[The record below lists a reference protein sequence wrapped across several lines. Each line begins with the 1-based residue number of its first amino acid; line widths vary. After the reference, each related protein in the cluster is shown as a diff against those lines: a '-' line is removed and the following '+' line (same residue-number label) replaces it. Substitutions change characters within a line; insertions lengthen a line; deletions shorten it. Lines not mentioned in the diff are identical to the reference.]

1 MKLIKKISYFPL
13 LLGSLIVPHLL
24 QAQEEAEAQPDLR
37 ESYILRANDIV
48 KLSVYEELELDSDVT
63 ILKTGEAVFPLIDS
77 VTIGGLSLTE
87 ASAEILQRYAKY
99 IRYPKITLTVAKY
112 ATEFAS
118 VIGQVTKPGEVPI
131 PQTGD
136 LDVGSALAS
145 AGGITEMADPK
156 NIQLIKASGEVQIL
170 SHDSI
175 QGVAGRIVM
184 KSGDKLIV
192 NESLFARSSVS
203 VIGFVNNP
211 ATYPIPKSGRMDLAS
226 ALATAGGLGPQAD
239 ILKIN
244 VITSNGVTRSFSYK
258 DIQFGSA
265 GRVPLKGG
273 DRVVVPK
280 SPFVNT
286 TVTILG
292 QVKNSGAIAFPLS
305 GDFDLMTAIAMA
317 GGFTEVA
324 NQRKVSVTRG
334 QNKTV
339 YDLKKLAESGS
350 AAIKLQPNDVI
361 SIAERWF

>member
-24 QAQEEAEAQPDLR
+24 PAQEEAEAQPDLR

-63 ILKTGEAVFPLIDS
+63 ILKSGEAVFPLIDS
-77 VTIGGLSLTE
+77 VIIGGLSLTE
-87 ASAEILQRYAKY
+87 ASTEILGRYAKY
-99 IRYPKITLTVAKY
+99 IRYPKITLTVSEY

-118 VIGQVTKPGEVPI
+118 VIGQVTKPGQVPI
-131 PQTGD
+131 PQAGD

-145 AGGITEMADPK
+145 VGGITEMADPS
-156 NIQLIKASGEVQIL
+156 NIQLIKASGKVQIL

-192 NESLFARSSVS
+192 NENLFARSSVS
-203 VIGFVNNP
+203 VIGFVKNP
-211 ATYPIPKSGRMDLAS
+211 DTYPIPKSGKMDLAS
-226 ALATAGGLGPQAD
+226 ALATAGGLGPEAD
-239 ILKIN
+239 ILKIS
-244 VITSNGVTRSFSYK
+244 VTSNGVASSFSYK

-265 GRVPLKGG
+265 GRLPLKGG

-305 GDFDLMTAIAMA
+305 GDFDLLTAIAMA

-324 NQRKVSVTRG
+324 NQKKVSVTRG

-339 YDLKKLAESGS
+339 YDLNKLAEKGS